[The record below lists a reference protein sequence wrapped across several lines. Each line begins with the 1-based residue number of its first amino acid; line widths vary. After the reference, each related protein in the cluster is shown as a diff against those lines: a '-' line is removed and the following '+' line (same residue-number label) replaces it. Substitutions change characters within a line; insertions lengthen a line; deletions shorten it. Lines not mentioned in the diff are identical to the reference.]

1 MVAQANVKML
11 GSIIESLVIEF
22 DQEKLNSPKSLGASC
37 GDNVVSPNV
46 SSETRVMTHG
56 QEDNRD

>member
-11 GSIIESLVIEF
+11 GFTVESLVIEF
-22 DQEKLNSPKSLGASC
+22 GQEKLNSPKVSGASR

-46 SSETRVMTHG
+46 SSETRAMTHDQDG
-56 QEDNRD
+56 NRD